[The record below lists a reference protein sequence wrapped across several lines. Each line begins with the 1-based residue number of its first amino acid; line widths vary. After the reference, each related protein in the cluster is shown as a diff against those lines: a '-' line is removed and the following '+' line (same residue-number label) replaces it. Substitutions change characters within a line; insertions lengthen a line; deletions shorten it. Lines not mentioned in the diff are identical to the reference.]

1 MRKWTSWIYFHI
13 LLWSYVKYIYI
24 KVSQMEN
31 IKIWLHDDNILIH
44 YHGLQ
49 VFSSDISVFT
59 TVAGAE
65 LGRGDGEFIVSIGS
79 GNPE

>member
-1 MRKWTSWIYFHI
+1 
-13 LLWSYVKYIYI
+13 
-24 KVSQMEN
+24 MEN
-31 IKIWLHDDNILIH
+31 IRIWLYNDNILIH

-79 GNPE
+79 WNPE